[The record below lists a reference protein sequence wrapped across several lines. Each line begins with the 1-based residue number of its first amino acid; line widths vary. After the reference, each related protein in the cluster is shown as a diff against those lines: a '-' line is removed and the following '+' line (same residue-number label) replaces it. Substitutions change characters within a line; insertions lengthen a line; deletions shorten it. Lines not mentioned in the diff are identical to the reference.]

1 MLFRRNT
8 VKISGYRKVECKRIE
23 IYLNANTNQERAGI
37 TITILVSENV
47 HFREEMW
54 LNVKRGIYKIQ
65 GQVYQ
70 KDNNS
75 KCACT

>member
-8 VKISGYRKVECKRIE
+8 LKISGYRKVECKRIE
-23 IYLNANTNQERAGI
+23 IHLNANANQERAG
-37 TITILVSENV
+37 ITILVSENV
-47 HFREEMW
+47 HVREEMW
-54 LNVKRGIYKIQ
+54 LNVKRGIYKMQ